1 MEVTWYRGV
10 PWVPQALTAATA
22 DGIADQLNEVAREF
36 RDTIQ
41 YDPGQ
46 VPPVDVVW
54 VERGDWTVGV
64 NHDLVVVGHE
74 RPGKAS
80 PSASGP
86 DGGPEPDPVDADR
99 PKGRGP
105 KDYRELEAWLEDDGY
120 LVVGGGD
127 RHPTVIDGE
136 GHRLVTLNHTSSD
149 PKRAL
154 RNDVAVCRRVLGIA
168 LRRAK

>member
-10 PWVPQALTAATA
+10 PWIPQALTSAVA

-41 YDPGQ
+41 YDPGR

-54 VERGDWTVGV
+54 VERGDYTVGV
-64 NHDLVVVGHE
+64 NHDLVVVGHA
-74 RPGKAS
+74 RPEKGSPAAS
-80 PSASGP
+80 QTGDGPQPDP
-86 DGGPEPDPVDADR
+86 DGADR

-105 KDYRELEAWLEDDGY
+105 SSYKELISWLEDAGY
-120 LVVGGGD
+120 VVPPRGGG
-127 RHPTVIDGE
+127 HYAVIDGQ
-136 GHRLVTLNHTSSD
+136 GHRLVTLNHTPGD
-149 PKRAL
+149 KRAL

-168 LRRAK
+168 LRRDK